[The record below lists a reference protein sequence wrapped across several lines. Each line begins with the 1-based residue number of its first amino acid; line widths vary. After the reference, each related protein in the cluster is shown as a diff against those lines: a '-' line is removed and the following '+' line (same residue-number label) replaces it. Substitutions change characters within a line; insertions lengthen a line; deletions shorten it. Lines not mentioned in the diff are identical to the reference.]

1 MIATIKQLGALVFL
15 IFVVCSAIIG
25 LGTMFPD
32 GELGAGAGELG
43 EGLVRLFSRAGEA
56 FGGVV

>member
-1 MIATIKQLGALVFL
+1 MGAIKQLGQLLVTVV
-15 IFVVCSAIIG
+15 FVCGVIIA

-43 EGLVRLFSRAGEA
+43 EALVQLFTEAGDA
-56 FGGVV
+56 ISGAV

>member
-1 MIATIKQLGALVFL
+1 MGAIKQLGQLLVTV
-15 IFVVCSAIIG
+15 IFVCGVILA

-43 EGLVRLFSRAGEA
+43 EALVQLFSRVGDA
-56 FGGVV
+56 FSGAA

>member
-1 MIATIKQLGALVFL
+1 MGGTISQLGKLLVT
-15 IFVVCSAIIG
+15 IVVVCGVIIG

-43 EGLVRLFSRAGEA
+43 EGLVQLFDRTGEA
-56 FGGVV
+56 FGGAT

>member
-1 MIATIKQLGALVFL
+1 MGAIKQLGSLLVL
-15 IFVVCSAIIG
+15 VVFVCGVIIA

-43 EGLVRLFSRAGEA
+43 EGLVQLFSRAGEA
-56 FGGVV
+56 FGGAV